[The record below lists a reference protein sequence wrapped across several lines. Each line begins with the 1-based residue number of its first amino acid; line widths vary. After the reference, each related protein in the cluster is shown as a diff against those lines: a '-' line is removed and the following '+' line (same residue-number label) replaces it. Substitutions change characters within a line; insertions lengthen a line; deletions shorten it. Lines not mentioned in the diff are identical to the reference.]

1 MAHNPEIRKF
11 IQENSSLFWW
21 VKPDE
26 KTNLSIDAIVEAVLN
41 HGDEKSVKRLF
52 NLIGIEKVA
61 EIFIQQISRPRSN
74 YHRRTKHFF
83 KVYFQRHA
91 Q

>member
-26 KTNLSIDAIVEAVLN
+26 KTAVLN

-61 EIFIQQISRPRSN
+61 EIFNQQISRPRSN

-83 KVYFQRHA
+83 KVYFERHA